1 MDVAKSVVELKEKHR
16 QTWRDKSQW
25 HWAMGLLEEVIELIG
40 ALLGLHKGPVEWE
53 LMQISAI
60 CMNWIELRNPQS
72 LPTRRAGDGESARA

>member
-1 MDVAKSVVELKEKHR
+1 MDVAKSVVALKEKHCK
-16 QTWRDKSQW
+16 TWRDKSQLY
-25 HWAMGLLEEVIELIG
+25 WAVGLLEEVVELIG

-72 LPTRRAGDGESARA
+72 LPTQRAGGKPRR